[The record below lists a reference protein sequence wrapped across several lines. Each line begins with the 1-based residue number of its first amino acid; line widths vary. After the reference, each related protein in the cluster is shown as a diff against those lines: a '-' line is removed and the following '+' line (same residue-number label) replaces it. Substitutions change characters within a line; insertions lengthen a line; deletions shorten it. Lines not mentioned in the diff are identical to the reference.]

1 MNLWY
6 LIDKKSYC
14 TDILLVF
21 CALIVSESVPQA
33 EKQRN
38 GLKTLFEV
46 GKLAVYVGS
55 ESDFFLWGTALV
67 DSVILTLFS
76 SIMTSRP
83 LDASKP
89 SME

>member
-38 GLKTLFEV
+38 SLKTLFEV